1 MFSRRRF
8 LALSAAG
15 VAAPG
20 WAKTANLHL
29 PGGPSARPLS
39 DAFPQKRGMI
49 VQRTVP
55 PLLET
60 PMTVFNGALLT
71 PNDRHYVR
79 WHWPF
84 PTEIDVAAWRLAVTG
99 AVTRPLSLS
108 LAELQKLPHHE
119 LVAVNQC
126 AGNARGLFEPRVP
139 GAQWGNGAMANA
151 RWTGVRLKDVLD
163 RARVKAGAVAV
174 RFGGADAPP
183 VEGAPDF
190 RKSLGVDHARD
201 GEVMI
206 AWAMN
211 GAPLPLL
218 NGLPLRL
225 VVPGWYAT
233 YWVKM
238 LDSVEVLDAPDDGYW
253 MTKSYLIPANPTANV
268 APGTSDYAKIPIGP
282 MVPRSFIT
290 SVGEGETLRRASQIG
305 VGGVAFGGDC
315 GVKSVE
321 VSGDSGGNWVAARL
335 GEDLGPYGFRRF
347 DVDLTLPRGGAT
359 LLTRCTNTRGVTQP
373 MTANWNPSGYQRGV
387 VEQLRVT
394 VA

>member
-1 MFSRRRF
+1 MLSRRRF

-15 VAAPG
+15 VAGPVLAQ
-20 WAKTANLHL
+20 TADLHL
-29 PGGPSARPLS
+29 PGGPSLRPLS
-39 DAFPQKRGMI
+39 NAFPGKRGMI
-49 VQRTVP
+49 VQRTTP

-60 PMTVFNGALLT
+60 PMSVFNGPLLT
-71 PNDRHYVR
+71 PNDWQYVR

-84 PTEIDVAAWRLAVTG
+84 PTEIDVAAWRLKVGG
-99 AVTRPLSLS
+99 AVNKALSLS
-108 LAELQKLPHHE
+108 LADLQKLPHHE
-119 LVAVNQC
+119 VVAVNQC
-126 AGNARGLFEPRVP
+126 AGNSRGLFEPRVP

-163 RARVKAGAVAV
+163 RAGVKPGAVAV
-174 RFGGADAPP
+174 RFAGADVPP
-183 VEGAPDF
+183 VEGAPQF
-190 RKSLGVDHARD
+190 IKSLGLDHARD

-225 VVPGWYAT
+225 IVPGWYAT

-238 LDSVEVLDAPDDGYW
+238 LDTIEVLDAPFDGFW

-268 APGTSDYAKIPIGP
+268 APGTTEFAKMPIGP

-290 SVGEGETLRRASQIG
+290 SAGEETVVNMALQTD

-315 GVKSVE
+315 GVKAVE
-321 VSGDSGGNWVAARL
+321 VSADGKTWIPAQL
-335 GEDLGPYGFRRF
+335 GEDLGPYSFRRF
-347 DVDLTLPRGGAT
+347 DAALALPRGAVT
-359 LLTRCTNTRGVTQP
+359 LFSRCTNTKGVVQP

-387 VEQLRVT
+387 VERLNVM
-394 VA
+394 VL